1 MAPRELKDS
10 FRKHYGQVKSIW
22 DDAVKKHR
30 LPDSD
35 V

>member
-22 DDAVKKHR
+22 DDATKKGGQG
-30 LPDSD
+30 DS